1 MQNLFLSQLCR
12 HQAMVDFCIHPVV
25 PYTYKYILPLIIITL
40 FEMNLHSNMREVKKK
55 KSIKKSIEKLQD
67 IGFFWGV

>member
-1 MQNLFLSQLCR
+1 MQNLFLSQLRR

-67 IGFFWGV
+67 IGFFLGV

>member
-1 MQNLFLSQLCR
+1 MSRADAKFIFKSQLCR

-40 FEMNLHSNMREVKKK
+40 FELNLHSTMREVKKK
-55 KSIKKSIEKLQD
+55 NNL
-67 IGFFWGV
+67 